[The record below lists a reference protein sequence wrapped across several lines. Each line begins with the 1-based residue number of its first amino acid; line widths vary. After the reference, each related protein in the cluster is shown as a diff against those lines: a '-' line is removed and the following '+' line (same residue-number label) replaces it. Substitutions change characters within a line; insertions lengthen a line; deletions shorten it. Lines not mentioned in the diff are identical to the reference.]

1 MSLFEKLMENVSE
14 VFVWFGL
21 VFSHHFIL
29 RLSFVVPEKFVYR
42 INFTTLH
49 YITFVYI
56 VSDSDVFYSNNN

>member
-29 RLSFVVPEKFVYR
+29 RLSFVVPEKFVQDKFY
-42 INFTTLH
+42 